1 MQPERLAPPPAPTG
15 GNERIAPVP
24 GQEFRG
30 TVQSGQ
36 TPEAQPGLQPVHS
49 PEQQPNAER
58 HEQQT
63 GQHIQ
68 QAGAPVTAPP
78 AIAPPPVVDDAA
90 PVAVIPPRPG
100 TSGLAAADADVIEK
114 EWVDKVKA
122 IIKETSNDPYLKEQQ
137 VSRLQADYLERRF
150 GVQVKLPQD

>member
-1 MQPERLAPPPAPTG
+1 M
-15 GNERIAPVP
+15 
-24 GQEFRG
+24 
-30 TVQSGQ
+30 
-36 TPEAQPGLQPVHS
+36 
-49 PEQQPNAER
+49 
-58 HEQQT
+58 
-63 GQHIQ
+63 
-68 QAGAPVTAPP
+68 
-78 AIAPPPVVDDAA
+78 DDAA

>member
-1 MQPERLAPPPAPTG
+1 
-15 GNERIAPVP
+15 
-24 GQEFRG
+24 
-30 TVQSGQ
+30 
-36 TPEAQPGLQPVHS
+36 
-49 PEQQPNAER
+49 
-58 HEQQT
+58 
-63 GQHIQ
+63 
-68 QAGAPVTAPP
+68 
-78 AIAPPPVVDDAA
+78 VDDAA
-90 PVAVIPPRPG
+90 PVAAIPPRPD